1 MLRHLAAGVIALVL
15 GSVAANAADS
25 LFKTPVISV
34 KPYALDFGSVAAKT
48 SVTNSIVVENWGG
61 GKLVGKVTVARP
73 FKILSGG
80 TYRLGASDAQIVT
93 VTYTPSGAALDTN
106 VLKFTGGGGA
116 LVPVVGKA
124 IEKKDR

>member
-1 MLRHLAAGVIALVL
+1 MLGRMAAGAFVLVVGCVSSL
-15 GSVAANAADS
+15 AADS

-34 KPYALDFGSVAAKT
+34 KPYAMDFGSVAAKT

-61 GKLVGKVTVARP
+61 GKLVGKVIVARP

-93 VTYTPSGAALDTN
+93 VVYTPSGAALDTN

-116 LVPVVGKA
+116 LVPGFGKT
-124 IEKKDR
+124 IEKRDR